1 MSLTSDPPVG
11 EVPVTRRVQLPKI
24 VTVSTVGVFLLLL
37 VGAIYYARG
46 FVLPLVLAVLI
57 SLTFMPLVRWLAR
70 RGIPPA
76 VPAALLVLSLGGC
89 VIGTASLI
97 AKPVSQ
103 TISDAPRIAAALR
116 DRFSFLRQPI
126 DMIVQAGEQVR
137 ALADPPNADR
147 PQTVVLAQPGILSW
161 AADTLTGIGTT
172 IGATLILVVFL
183 LASSDLF
190 LQKIVRAVPSLSD
203 KKLSLR
209 IVYDLQLEVSRYLLT
224 ISVINLCLGIVIGSA
239 MALIGMP
246 NPLVWG
252 LGAMLL
258 NYIPY
263 VGAITGM
270 VLSAAVGLITFP
282 TLGLGLLPPLAY
294 LACHTV
300 ESAFITPL
308 ILGRRLELNA
318 VAILVAL
325 AFGSWMWGII
335 GALIAV
341 PLLVV
346 VKVFCDHLPALATFG
361 DFISAETPVDTNG
374 SAEASAG
381 NEPSTAGSSVGSSRL
396 NHADAP
402 LRLTDRTVSK

>member
-1 MSLTSDPPVG
+1 MISEPRAGAVPLT
-11 EVPVTRRVQLPKI
+11 TRMHPPKI
-24 VTVSTVGVFLLLL
+24 VTVSIVGIFLLLL

-46 FVLPLVLAVLI
+46 FVLPLVLAILI
-57 SLTFMPLVRWLAR
+57 SLTFLPLVRWLAR
-70 RGIPPA
+70 RGIPPG
-76 VPAALLVLSLGGC
+76 VSAALLVLSLGGA

-97 AKPVSQ
+97 ANPVSQ

-126 DMIVQAGEQVR
+126 EVIVQAGEEVR

-183 LASSDLF
+183 LSSSDLF
-190 LQKIVRAVPSLSD
+190 LRKIVRAVPSLGE

-224 ISVINLCLGIVIGSA
+224 ISVINLFFGMVIGA
-239 MALIGMP
+239 TMALLGMP
-246 NPLVWG
+246 NPVVWG
-252 LGAMLL
+252 VGAALL

-282 TLGLGLLPPLAY
+282 TLWAGLLPPLAY
-294 LACHTV
+294 LAFHTL

-325 AFGSWMWGII
+325 AFGGWMWGII

-361 DFISAETPVDTNG
+361 DFLSAETPVEANG
-374 SAEASAG
+374 NSEAPP
-381 NEPSTAGSSVGSSRL
+381 E
-396 NHADAP
+396 
-402 LRLTDRTVSK
+402 VSQT

>member
-1 MSLTSDPPVG
+1 VSLTSEPPAA
-11 EVPVTRRVQLPKI
+11 EVLLDRRMHPPKI

-46 FVLPLVLAVLI
+46 FVLPLVLAILI
-57 SLTFMPLVRWLAR
+57 SLTFLPLIRWLAR

-76 VPAALLVLSLGGC
+76 VSAVLLVLSLGGC
-89 VIGTASLI
+89 VIGTAALI
-97 AKPVSQ
+97 ANPVSQ

-126 DMIVQAGEQVR
+126 EVIVQAGEQVR
-137 ALADPPNADR
+137 ALADPPNVDR

-161 AADTLTGIGTT
+161 VADTLTGIGTT

-183 LASSDLF
+183 LSSGDLF
-190 LQKIVRAVPSLSD
+190 LRKIVRAVPSLGE

-239 MALIGMP
+239 MAFIGMP
-246 NPLVWG
+246 NPVLWG
-252 LGAMLL
+252 VAATLL

-270 VLSAAVGLITFP
+270 ILSAAVGLITFP
-282 TLGLGLLPPLAY
+282 TLGAGLLPPLAY
-294 LACHTV
+294 LAFHTL

-325 AFGSWMWGII
+325 AFGGWMWGIV

-361 DFISAETPVDTNG
+361 DFLSAETPIETNG
-374 SAEASAG
+374 SADASAG
-381 NEPSTAGSSVGSSRL
+381 N
-396 NHADAP
+396 AP
-402 LRLTDRTVSK
+402 TWS